1 MLGLIS
7 QMGVCID
14 IPIYSCTGR
23 GSVDDPL
30 EDPESDVAREVRRNS
45 STDLDSE
52 DQKHGCLS
60 KL

>member
-1 MLGLIS
+1 
-7 QMGVCID
+7 MGVCID